1 MFLSTPSYD
10 KLLGMKWE
18 GLYFFDMVLHLWS
31 QVSPLIFDEF
41 SCMIEWTIQT
51 KLKILKVIHILDDFF
66 FATPSPS
73 LIGQKAW
80 LPCAKFYIR
89 LQS

>member
-1 MFLSTPSYD
+1 MANFWVWNGKGFISLIWSSTF
-10 KLLGMKWE
+10 
-18 GLYFFDMVLHLWS
+18 GLRS
-31 QVSPLIFDEF
+31 APLIFDEF
-41 SCMIEWTIQT
+41 LSTIEWTIQT

-80 LPCAKFYIR
+80 LPCAKFYIC